1 MSDTLFALLRRRIGE
16 SKESVEQF
24 LANGGAESLE
34 QYNRIVGR
42 YEALQMI
49 DDEIAELEKRY
60 VES

>member
-16 SKESVEQF
+16 SKESVEKF

-34 QYNRIVGR
+34 QYSRIVGR